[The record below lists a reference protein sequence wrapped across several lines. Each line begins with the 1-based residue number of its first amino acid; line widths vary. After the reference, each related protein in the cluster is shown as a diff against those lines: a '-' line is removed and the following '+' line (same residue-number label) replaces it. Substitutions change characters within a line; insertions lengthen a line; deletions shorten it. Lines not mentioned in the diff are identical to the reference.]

1 MFEYF
6 PIFFFFGLVVLTEID
21 SENVFFFVHCLRR
34 RSFTCSSP
42 LIPFPVLRNYGLIV
56 NTRNFFS
63 CVDYLSYGT
72 VALD

>member
-6 PIFFFFGLVVLTEID
+6 PIFYFGLVLLTEID
-21 SENVFFFVHCLRR
+21 SENVFFFVHCLRCW
-34 RSFTCSSP
+34 SFSCSGP
-42 LIPFPVLRNYGLIV
+42 LNPFLVLRKYGLIV